1 MKSLKNLILVI
12 AIPVI
17 LVTAF
22 TIMTVSGLQTTKLI
36 ENLQTSSLTQIL
48 NQASAGAAQKVE
60 TEFAR
65 LESVATRPELVDDD
79 YTLKEKAVLLQE
91 LVREEIGHRYFV
103 FSDAKGNAFSS
114 LGRSVNIKDREYFK
128 EAMNGHKSVTD
139 PLMNKILNAYA
150 LLFAVPLRDSK
161 NQIVGAVCID
171 TTTDILNEICSNVH
185 ISPNSTTI
193 ILSKNTGKVIGT
205 SNAEYA
211 PFDQDITEEAKMD
224 SGFNSLAE
232 EFGKALTGATGSN
245 LISIQGNR
253 CFVTYAPISG
263 TPWVLVSTSPY
274 SDFDHELNLMYIWN
288 SMNALLIIIAG
299 IVIFLIFAKFI
310 VKNMNIVKMSLVDVS
325 KGDLKISSVPV
336 EDKEKLLARKDE
348 LGHMAQS
355 LHDMVRNLTK
365 IIATVR
371 DSAIH
376 VETGGS
382 QLSSSSQAVSSGA
395 SEQAASTEEM
405 SATMEEMTSN
415 IRSNADNAA
424 KTSSIANR
432 TAAEGEQGGEA
443 VSVALTAV
451 QEIASKI
458 SIIEEI
464 SNQTNLLA
472 INAAIE
478 AARAGEAGKGF
489 AVVASEV
496 RKLAE
501 RSKIAAG
508 EISELSG
515 KTLLAAE
522 NAGNTINS
530 VVPGIEQTSQLIDE
544 IATACREQDE
554 GAEQVSTAIIQLDTV
569 VQQNASAAEQM
580 AAMAEELSSE
590 AQKLV
595 KAISFFVIDEN
606 VASAITATEESKP
619 KTSNTKKLFEPIR
632 HAKDVIASPSTTGD
646 EIIDSFAEEQAQESN
661 TTVETSAPAQTPAEP
676 SAPKLTGNFTPK
688 SSNDLISDSDFE
700 EF

>member
-1 MKSLKNLILVI
+1 MKSLKSKLMQQSFLVLTGVIIVI
-12 AIPVI
+12 AVSSATRTRNII
-17 LVTAF
+17 IEQQNKNFNTLF
-22 TIMTVSGLQTTKLI
+22 TEVQRHIQNRIDIEYSGLQVLANQDEFRDTSTPLKERALNLTRNVQ
-36 ENLQTSSLTQIL
+36 ENL
-48 NQASAGAAQKVE
+48 
-60 TEFAR
+60 
-65 LESVATRPELVDDD
+65 
-79 YTLKEKAVLLQE
+79 
-91 LVREEIGHRYFV
+91 GHRYFV
-103 FSDAKGNAFSS
+103 LSDSNGNAFSS
-114 LGRSVNIKDREYFK
+114 MGRAVDISEREYFK
-128 EAMNGHKSVTD
+128 KAMNGEKSVTD
-139 PLMNKILNAYA
+139 PIMNKILNANA
-150 LLFAVPLRDSK
+150 LLFAVPYRDLD
-161 NQIVGAVCID
+161 NRIAGALCID
-171 TTTDILNEICSNVH
+171 TTTDILNTICSDIDVSENCNVFMV
-185 ISPNSTTI
+185 SRE
-193 ILSKNTGKVIGT
+193 TGKIIGS
-205 SNAEYA
+205 SNNDVYRIDSIIENEAVTDKKIKPIADLTAKARAGESDSKLIIIKGKRYFAAYA
-211 PFDQDITEEAKMD
+211 P
-224 SGFNSLAE
+224 L
-232 EFGKALTGATGSN
+232 
-245 LISIQGNR
+245 
-253 CFVTYAPISG
+253 PG
-263 TPWVLVSTSPY
+263 TPWAIQMITPY
-274 SDFDHELNLMYIWN
+274 SDFNNGVIKMAIFNGVLGVIL
-288 SMNALLIIIAG
+288 ALLG
-299 IVIFLIFAKFI
+299 TFFFFLFAKGLGKGLN
-310 VKNMNIVKMSLVDVS
+310 VSQKMLDDVA
-325 KGDLKISSVPV
+325 KGDLRLPSTTPA
-336 EDKEKLLARKDE
+336 EKNGLLTRNDE
-348 LGHMAQS
+348 LGAMGQS
-355 LHDMVRNLTK
+355 LNDMVTNLTN

-432 TAAEGEQGGEA
+432 TAAEGEAGGEA
-443 VSVALTAV
+443 VSEALTAV

-515 KTLLAAE
+515 RTLLAAE
-522 NAGNTINS
+522 NAGNKINE

-595 KAISFFVIDEN
+595 KAISFFVIDESM
-606 VASAITATEESKP
+606 ASSSPIVEPTSSKRKP
-619 KTSNTKKLFEPIR
+619 AAPIR
-632 HAKDVIASPSTTGD
+632 HAKDIVMPSTSGD
-646 EIIDSFAEEQAQESN
+646 EIIDSFAEEQQNQVTES
-661 TTVETSAPAQTPAEP
+661 ATPN
-676 SAPKLTGNFTPK
+676 LTGSFTPK

>member
-1 MKSLKNLILVI
+1 MKSLKSKLMQQSFLILAGVIIVI
-12 AIPVI
+12 AVSSATRTRNII
-17 LVTAF
+17 IEQQNKNFNTLF
-22 TIMTVSGLQTTKLI
+22 TEVQRHIQNRIDIEYSGLQVLANQDEFRDTSTPLKERALNLTRNVQ
-36 ENLQTSSLTQIL
+36 ENL
-48 NQASAGAAQKVE
+48 
-60 TEFAR
+60 
-65 LESVATRPELVDDD
+65 
-79 YTLKEKAVLLQE
+79 
-91 LVREEIGHRYFV
+91 GHRYFV
-103 FSDAKGNAFSS
+103 LSDSKGNAFSS
-114 LGRSVNIKDREYFK
+114 MGRAVDISEREYFK
-128 EAMNGHKSVTD
+128 KAMSGEKSVTD
-139 PLMNKILNAYA
+139 PIMNKILNANA
-150 LLFAVPLRDSK
+150 LLFAVPYRDLDNK
-161 NQIVGAVCID
+161 IAGALCID
-171 TTTDILNEICSNVH
+171 TTTDLLNTICSDIDVSENCDVFMV
-185 ISPNSTTI
+185 SRE
-193 ILSKNTGKVIGT
+193 TGKIIGS
-205 SNAEYA
+205 SNNDIYKIDSIIENEAVTDKKFKPVADLTAKVRAGEADSKLIIIKGKRYFAAYA
-211 PFDQDITEEAKMD
+211 P
-224 SGFNSLAE
+224 L
-232 EFGKALTGATGSN
+232 
-245 LISIQGNR
+245 
-253 CFVTYAPISG
+253 PG
-263 TPWVLVSTSPY
+263 TPWAIQMITPY
-274 SDFDHELNLMYIWN
+274 SDFNDGVKKMAIYN
-288 SMNALLIIIAG
+288 SVLGALLAIMG
-299 IVIFLIFAKFI
+299 TLFFFLFAKGLGKGLN
-310 VKNMNIVKMSLVDVS
+310 VSQKMLDDVA
-325 KGDLKISSVPV
+325 KGDLRLPSTTPA
-336 EDKEKLLARKDE
+336 EKNGLLTRNDE
-348 LGHMAQS
+348 LGAMGQS
-355 LHDMVRNLTK
+355 LNDMVKNLTH

-432 TAAEGEQGGEA
+432 TAAEGEAGGEA
-443 VSVALTAV
+443 VSEALTAV

-458 SIIEEI
+458 NIIEEI

-515 KTLLAAE
+515 RTLLAAE
-522 NAGNTINS
+522 NAGNKINV

-595 KAISFFVIDEN
+595 KAISFFVIDESM
-606 VASAITATEESKP
+606 ASSNTIVEQTASKRKP
-619 KTSNTKKLFEPIR
+619 KTLIR
-632 HAKDVIASPSTTGD
+632 HAKDIVMPSTSGD
-646 EIIDSFAEEQAQESN
+646 EIIDSFAEEQQNPVTES
-661 TTVETSAPAQTPAEP
+661 ATPN
-676 SAPKLTGNFTPK
+676 LTGSFTPK

>member
-1 MKSLKNLILVI
+1 MKSLKNTIMAISFPMIAVIIIVI
-12 AIPVI
+12 AVYSAFQSKSTVI
-17 LVTAF
+17 D
-22 TIMTVSGLQTTKLI
+22 LQTH
-36 ENLQTSSLTQIL
+36 NVTQLVKEASDNAHQKIL
-48 NQASAGAAQKVE
+48 

-65 LESVATRPELVDDD
+65 LEAIANRDDIRDESISVKDRA
-79 YTLKEKAVLLQE
+79 ALLQRD
-91 LVREEIGHRYFV
+91 LREDVGHRYFV
-103 FSDAKGNAFSS
+103 FSDETGNAYSS
-114 LGRSVNIKDREYFK
+114 LGRSVNIKEREYFQNALK
-128 EAMNGHKSVTD
+128 GQKSVTD
-139 PLMNKILNAYA
+139 PLMNKILNANA
-150 LLFAVPLRDSK
+150 LLYAVPLKSHDDK
-161 NQIVGAVCID
+161 IIGAVCVD
-171 TTTDILNEICSNVH
+171 TTTDILNDICTSFN
-185 ISPNSTTI
+185 ISDNATA
-193 ILSKNTGKVIGT
+193 ILLSRNTGKVIGT
-205 SNAEYA
+205 SNTVYAPIDQDIQEEAKTNSGYSSLAAEYA
-211 PFDQDITEEAKMD
+211 KGLKGETSTKIITVD
-224 SGFNSLAE
+224 
-232 EFGKALTGATGSN
+232 
-245 LISIQGNR
+245 GNR
-253 CFVTYAPISG
+253 CFVSYTPVEG
-263 TPWVLVSTSPY
+263 TPWVLAVTAPY
-274 SDFDHELNLMYIWN
+274 SDFSGRLQSMMVMNGVIGFILAILATFLFYRFAIGLVKQITIVQKMLN
-288 SMNALLIIIAG
+288 
-299 IVIFLIFAKFI
+299 
-310 VKNMNIVKMSLVDVS
+310 DVAE
-325 KGDLKISSVPV
+325 GDLRLPSST
-336 EDKEKLLARKDE
+336 EKEKKDLLMRKDE
-348 LGHMAQS
+348 LGAMSNS
-355 LHDMVRNLTK
+355 LNDMVSNLTN

-415 IRSNADNAA
+415 IRQNADNAA

-443 VSVALTAV
+443 VSEALTAV

-606 VASAITATEESKP
+606 AASSAPVVETTRKEKSY
-619 KTSNTKKLFEPIR
+619 SSPIR
-632 HAKDVIASPSTTGD
+632 HAKDHDVQISSGD
-646 EIIDSFAEEQAQESN
+646 EIIDSFANEQQQEEPVIE
-661 TTVETSAPAQTPAEP
+661 TPVET

>member
-1 MKSLKNLILVI
+1 MTSLKRRLMRSSFAILAVTILVI
-12 AIPVI
+12 A
-17 LVTAF
+17 LFSAF
-22 TIMTVSGLQTTKLI
+22 MTKRIVVEQQNHSFHTLLEESSRHVFNRIQADFAALSVLANSDQIRDTENSLQDR
-36 ENLQTSSLTQIL
+36 
-48 NQASAGAAQKVE
+48 A
-60 TEFAR
+60 EFLSR
-65 LESVATRPELVDDD
+65 N
-79 YTLKEKAVLLQE
+79 
-91 LVREEIGHRYFV
+91 VRAEMGHRYFV
-103 FSDAKGNAFSS
+103 LSDNTGNAYNSMGKKTNVS
-114 LGRSVNIKDREYFK
+114 DRGYFK
-128 EAMNGHKSVTD
+128 TAMNEGQQSVTD
-139 PLMNKILNAYA
+139 PVMSKILNQPA
-150 LLFAVPLRDSK
+150 LLFAVPYYDK
-161 NQIVGAVCID
+161 NDNPFDTTKPRPQPAGVLCIN
-171 TTTDILNEICSNVH
+171 TTTDVLNVICNDIEI
-185 ISPNSTTI
+185 
-193 ILSKNTGKVIGT
+193 SKNTTVIMISRETGKIIGS
-205 SNAEYA
+205 SNKEKFPLDSVVEDFAFTKKGYKPLA
-211 PFDQDITEEAKMD
+211 DATAKVRKGECGSELVSLEGKRNFVAYD
-224 SGFNSLAE
+224 SIE
-232 EFGKALTGATGSN
+232 
-245 LISIQGNR
+245 
-253 CFVTYAPISG
+253 G
-263 TPWVLVSTSPY
+263 TPWAIEIISPY
-274 SDFDHELNLMYIWN
+274 SDFN
-288 SMNALLIIIAG
+288 SGITTMAISNGIIGVLFAISGTFIFFIIASNIGKG
-299 IVIFLIFAKFI
+299 ISTSKSMVE
-310 VKNMNIVKMSLVDVS
+310 DVA
-325 KGDLKISSVPV
+325 KGDLRLSSTSIS
-336 EDKEKLLARKDE
+336 DKNKLLTRKDE
-348 LGHMAQS
+348 LGEMGRS
-355 LHDMVRNLTK
+355 LNDMVFNLTS
-365 IIATVR
+365 IIASVR

-424 KTSSIANR
+424 KTSTIANR
-432 TAAEGEQGGEA
+432 TAAEGEAGGEA
-443 VSVALTAV
+443 VTEALTAV

-522 NAGNTINS
+522 NAGNKINS

-606 VASAITATEESKP
+606 MASSSSEKFKTVSRPKQPVA
-619 KTSNTKKLFEPIR
+619 PIR
-632 HAKDVIASPSTTGD
+632 HAKDIVMPSTTGD
-646 EIIDSFAEEQAQESN
+646 EIIDSFAQEQEEPEIVSPN
-661 TTVETSAPAQTPAEP
+661 
-676 SAPKLTGNFTPK
+676 LTGNFTPK

>member
-1 MKSLKNLILVI
+1 MKSLKSKLMQQSFLILAGVIIVI
-12 AIPVI
+12 AVSSATRTRNIIIEQQNNNFNTLFSEVQRHVQNRI
-17 LVTAF
+17 N
-22 TIMTVSGLQTTKLI
+22 IEYSGLQVLANQDEI
-36 ENLQTSSLTQIL
+36 RDTS
-48 NQASAGAAQKVE
+48 K
-60 TEFAR
+60 
-65 LESVATRPELVDDD
+65 P
-79 YTLKEKAVLLQE
+79 LKERALFLTRNVQE
-91 LVREEIGHRYFV
+91 NQGHRYFV
-103 FSDAKGNAFSS
+103 LSDSKGNAFSS
-114 LGRSVNIKDREYFK
+114 MGRAVNISEREYFK
-128 EAMNGHKSVTD
+128 KAMSGEKSVTD
-139 PLMNKILNAYA
+139 PIMNKILNANA
-150 LLFAVPLRDSK
+150 LLFAVPYRDLDNK
-161 NQIVGAVCID
+161 IAGALCID
-171 TTTDILNEICSNVH
+171 TTTDLLNTICSDIDVSENCDVFMV
-185 ISPNSTTI
+185 SRE
-193 ILSKNTGKVIGT
+193 TGKIIGS
-205 SNAEYA
+205 SNNDVYRIDSIIENEAVTDKKFKPVADLTAKVRAGEADSKLIIIKGKRYFAAYA
-211 PFDQDITEEAKMD
+211 P
-224 SGFNSLAE
+224 L
-232 EFGKALTGATGSN
+232 
-245 LISIQGNR
+245 
-253 CFVTYAPISG
+253 PG
-263 TPWVLVSTSPY
+263 TPWAIQMITPY
-274 SDFDHELNLMYIWN
+274 SDFNDGVKKMAIYN
-288 SMNALLIIIAG
+288 SVLGALLAIMG
-299 IVIFLIFAKFI
+299 TLFFFLFAKGLGKGLN
-310 VKNMNIVKMSLVDVS
+310 VSQKMLDDVA
-325 KGDLKISSVPV
+325 KGDLRLPSTTPA
-336 EDKEKLLARKDE
+336 EKNGLLTRNDE
-348 LGHMAQS
+348 LGAMGQS
-355 LHDMVRNLTK
+355 LNDMVTNLTH

-432 TAAEGEQGGEA
+432 TAAEGEAGGEA
-443 VSVALTAV
+443 VSEALTAV

-458 SIIEEI
+458 NIIEEI

-515 KTLLAAE
+515 RTLLAAE
-522 NAGNTINS
+522 NAGNKINV

-595 KAISFFVIDEN
+595 KAISFFVIDESM
-606 VASAITATEESKP
+606 ASSNTIIEPTVSKRKP
-619 KTSNTKKLFEPIR
+619 KTLIR
-632 HAKDVIASPSTTGD
+632 HAKDIVMPSTSGD
-646 EIIDSFAEEQAQESN
+646 EIIDSFAAEQQNPVTES
-661 TTVETSAPAQTPAEP
+661 ATPN
-676 SAPKLTGNFTPK
+676 LTGSFTPK

>member
-1 MKSLKNLILVI
+1 MKSLK
-12 AIPVI
+12 
-17 LVTAF
+17 
-22 TIMTVSGLQTTKLI
+22 TKLMQQSFLVVAVTVI
-36 ENLQTSSLTQIL
+36 II
-48 NQASAGAAQKVE
+48 AVFSAYR
-60 TEFAR
+60 T
-65 LESVATRPELVDDD
+65 
-79 YTLKEKAVLLQE
+79 KAVLVETTNKNLNTMLTEVERHVQNRIDIEYSALQVLANQDEFRDSDIPLKERAVNLSKNVQEE
-91 LVREEIGHRYFV
+91 LGHRYFV
-103 FSDAKGNAFSS
+103 LSDANGNAFSS
-114 LGRSVNIKDREYFK
+114 MGRAVNISEREYFK
-128 EAMNGHKSVTD
+128 KAMTGEKSVTD
-139 PLMNKILNAYA
+139 PIMNKILNANA
-150 LLFAVPLRDSK
+150 LLFAVPYRDMDNKIS
-161 NQIVGAVCID
+161 GALCID
-171 TTTDILNEICSNVH
+171 TTTDILNTICSDIDV
-185 ISPNSTTI
+185 
-193 ILSKNTGKVIGT
+193 SKNSEVFMVSRETGKIIGS
-205 SNAEYA
+205 SNNEVYRVDSVFEEEAETNKSLK
-211 PFDQDITEEAKMD
+211 PITELTAKARAGERD
-224 SGFNSLAE
+224 SKLVSIK
-232 EFGKALTGATGSN
+232 GKRYFVAYTAL
-245 LISIQGNR
+245 
-253 CFVTYAPISG
+253 SG
-263 TPWVLVSTSPY
+263 TPWAIQVVSPY
-274 SDFDHELNLMYIWN
+274 TDFSSGITKMAVF
-288 SMNALLIIIAG
+288 NAIIGVILTVLCT
-299 IVIFLIFAKFI
+299 IVFLIFAKQLGI
-310 VKNMNIVKMSLVDVS
+310 GLNISQKMLDDVA
-325 KGDLKISSVPV
+325 KGDLRLPSTTAA
-336 EDKEKLLARKDE
+336 EKKSLLSRNDE
-348 LGHMAQS
+348 LGAMGQS
-355 LHDMVRNLTK
+355 LDDMVTNLTN

-424 KTSSIANR
+424 KTSSIANK
-432 TAAEGEQGGEA
+432 TAAEGESGGEA
-443 VSVALTAV
+443 VSEALTAV

-522 NAGNTINS
+522 NAGNKINV

-595 KAISFFVIDEN
+595 KAISFFVIDESIAN
-606 VASAITATEESKP
+606 TAPVIEKTRPAKKVAA
-619 KTSNTKKLFEPIR
+619 PIR
-632 HAKDVIASPSTTGD
+632 HAKDIEMPASTGD
-646 EIIDSFAEEQAQESN
+646 EIIDSFAEEQQTE
-661 TTVETSAPAQTPAEP
+661 ETNENVS
-676 SAPKLTGNFTPK
+676 PKLTGNFTPK
-688 SSNDLISDSDFE
+688 SSSDLISDSDFE